1 MSDSIDLSVR
11 VSPDDDA
18 HVARVLIRGELDFSN
33 ASMLRARLRAV
44 ERRNPSVLVLDLADL
59 SFMDVSGLRT
69 ILDAARRATRDERRL
84 VVANP
89 MPAIVR
95 LFELTAIDQSL
106 DVVRGPFVPVG

>member
-1 MSDSIDLSVR
+1 MNEPIHLTVQETPTEDPHVVRMSV
-11 VSPDDDA
+11 V
-18 HVARVLIRGELDFSN
+18 GELDFSN
-33 ASMLRARLRAV
+33 SPELRRQLLRA
-44 ERRNPSVLVLDLADL
+44 ERRTPGVLVLDLADL

-69 ILDAARRATRDERRL
+69 ILDAARRAAREDRRL

-89 MPAIVR
+89 LPAIVR